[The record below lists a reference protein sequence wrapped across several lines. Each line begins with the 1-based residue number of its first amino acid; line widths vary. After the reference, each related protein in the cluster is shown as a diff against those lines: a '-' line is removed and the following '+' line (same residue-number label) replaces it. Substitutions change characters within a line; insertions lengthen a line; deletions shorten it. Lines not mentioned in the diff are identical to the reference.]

1 MPDGA
6 SKDKVDRGE
15 PVPKERRKAR
25 TECPHGKGRPRECRT
40 CCRQYMEECD
50 AMGVPVDPKKMIF
63 CTKHWKKKYDCKE
76 CGGSSICPH
85 GTSKWLCVE
94 CGGSSI
100 CPHGR
105 EKRTCKECK
114 GKSICTHGITKYLCR
129 DCGGASI
136 CSHGKQRTR
145 CVECGG
151 SSICS
156 HGKIKYSC
164 KSCRLERQAAESSKA
179 AKEAG
184 EGGAD
189 KSRSFCTCG
198 MEISTS
204 DSLLCEGCLAV
215 PMHDDTVWA
224 P

>member
-1 MPDGA
+1 MSDGA
-6 SKDKVDRGE
+6 SKDKVDRGF
-15 PVPKERRKAR
+15 PTPKEKLKLKPF
-25 TECPHGKGRPRECRT
+25 CFHGKSLPRNCRD

-50 AMGVPVDPKKMIF
+50 AMGVSVDPTKMDF
-63 CTKHWKKKYDCKE
+63 CIEHWRNKTICKE
-76 CGGSSICPH
+76 CKSSRVCPH
-85 GTSKWLCVE
+85 GKLKKLCIE
-94 CGGSSI
+94 CGGTSI

-105 EKRTCKECK
+105 EKRTCKECA
-114 GKSICTHGITKYLCR
+114 GKSICTHGITKYICR
-129 DCGGASI
+129 FCKGVSI
-136 CSHGKQRTR
+136 CSHGKPKTR

-164 KSCRLERQAAESSKA
+164 KSCRLEREAAEASKA
-179 AKEAG
+179 AREAG
-184 EGGAD
+184 EGAAD

-215 PMHDDTVWA
+215 TMRDDTLST